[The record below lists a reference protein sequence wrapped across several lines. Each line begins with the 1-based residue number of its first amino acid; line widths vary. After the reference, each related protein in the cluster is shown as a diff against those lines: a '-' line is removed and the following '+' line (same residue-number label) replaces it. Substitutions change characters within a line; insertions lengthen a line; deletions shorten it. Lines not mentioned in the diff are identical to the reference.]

1 MIAALHR
8 SRSGRQG
15 AARHIII
22 SAAGFDHRLLAHH
35 AFTFDTMLRAAAISN
50 GPATG
55 QQLHRFRSTIFDAN
69 MICPEPASSVRLRL
83 FRQEADRNADGDVA
97 GRLMEGEK
105 RQHSR
110 SEEHTSELQSL
121 MRISYAVFCLK
132 KK

>member
-97 GRLMEGEK
+97 GTLKEGEK
-105 RQHSR
+105 RKHSCQNT
-110 SEEHTSELQSL
+110 TSKIGRAWGKDRVGQ
-121 MRISYAVFCLK
+121 YV
-132 KK
+132 